1 MPPVQPGNKLNG
13 ARQNML
19 TQRFILISEILGG
32 IVAYTVAYQPTV
44 LANPI
49 TAMNTWSERDSEE
62 TAIASES
69 WSTSPGQFSHRL
81 TAADLADNYTDSQT
95 LGNAETTAQLPQGR
109 QLFDIQ
115 GHWAQTFIES
125 LAVRDIIRGFP
136 DGTFHPEAPVTRAEF
151 AVMIRKAF
159 PQSEVIREG
168 VQFADVP
175 ITHWAYQAILE
186 AYRMGFIQGY
196 PGNTF
201 EPDQNISRSQVLVA
215 LANGLN
221 LTTNTNT
228 SSSNTENIL
237 NTAYLDSNNIP
248 DFGRNAIAAATENG
262 LVVNYPNVNQLNPL
276 AIATRAEVAAFLH
289 QALVKTGQLPQISAA
304 NQVSAYIVGYQPAT
318 SAEPIN
324 APTPT
329 PDNTASSDLNEAEIE
344 ALREQLRI
352 PSLPVVLMPSTL
364 GAAASPGSSSGS
376 PTAFGADFGS
386 VFTGASFQERTRF
399 TSSSDG
405 AVSAG
410 FGLGNATKAVG
421 LEIAVSV
428 LDLTSR
434 GGDDR
439 AFDRGSVSFKLHRRL
454 PNNFAVAVGYEN
466 ALVWGFTDAGSS
478 FYGVGSKIFQFQDS
492 PRQPFSSLTVSLGL
506 GNGRFRT
513 EDDFNADKKTVN
525 VFGSAGLR
533 VLEPV
538 SVIADWTGQDLTLG
552 ASIAPFRN
560 IPIVITPAIA
570 DVTGSA
576 GDGSRFILGIGYSY
590 SFSD

>member
-1 MPPVQPGNKLNG
+1 MPPVQPGNELNG

-386 VFTGASFQERTRF
+386 VFTGASFQERARF

-570 DVTGSA
+570 DITGSA
-576 GDGSRFILGIGYSY
+576 GDGSRFILGVGYSY

>member
-570 DVTGSA
+570 DITGSA

>member
-95 LGNAETTAQLPQGR
+95 LGNAETAAQLPQGR

-576 GDGSRFILGIGYSY
+576 GDGSRFILGVGYSY
-590 SFSD
+590 SFSY